1 MTLIVSLRQG
11 GTVEFEFEV
20 GRNEFLQ
27 CRVEDKALV
36 IKKAGVDS
44 DYKTIRIFADGVW
57 GDVEVV

>member
-11 GTVEFEFEV
+11 GTVEFEV

-57 GDVEVV
+57 GDLEVV